1 MLPLWELDRKYAEKY
16 NSDFTRSF
24 DNIVDFVQLHYMTK
38 RNDTLFWRT
47 LPEMMTKTDFIKEH
61 LEVFKKTLPNQS
73 LFMAEYNM
81 FQSPNWAQV
90 MNGLELL
97 DTKHISDKLI
107 RVSGEEVLR
116 ESYGR
121 YNQYLDEVQKGSYL
135 EHKVLLDQN
144 RIVVK
149 LDR

>member
-1 MLPLWELDRKYAEKY
+1 
-16 NSDFTRSF
+16 
-24 DNIVDFVQLHYMTK
+24 
-38 RNDTLFWRT
+38 
-47 LPEMMTKTDFIKEH
+47 MMTKTDFIKEH

-97 DTKHISDKLI
+97 DTKYISNKLMQ
-107 RVSGEEVLR
+107 VTGEEVLK
-116 ESYGR
+116 EMYGR
-121 YNQYLDEVQKGSYL
+121 YDQYLNDTQKGSYI

-149 LDR
+149 FDMQ